1 MFADGLLTAQELAL
15 LERPPLIVVANACYT
30 ARLGG
35 ATGPGTPAA
44 PPGVAD
50 RSPWGNP
57 QAALVPSLADEFL
70 RVGVGHYIGAAWR
83 IPDDQGVT
91 FAEQFYTHL
100 FKGGSGEAEPTVGDA
115 VRAARRRL
123 YEERAAGQRRPDT
136 APNGQ
141 RWSSWAAYQ
150 HYGDAADAFAPSG
163 PFDRPGG
170 S

>member
-35 ATGPGTPAA
+35 ATGPGTPAG
-44 PPGVAD
+44 PPGVAGQ
-50 RSPWGNP
+50 SPWGNP

-70 RVGVGHYIGAAWR
+70 RIGVGHYIGAAWR

-100 FKGGSGEAEPTVGDA
+100 FRGGAGEAEPTVGDA
-115 VRAARRRL
+115 VRAARRTL
-123 YEERAAGQRRPDT
+123 YEERSAGRRVPGT
-136 APNGQ
+136 APTGQ

-150 HYGDAADAFAPSG
+150 HYGDAADPFAPSD
-163 PFDRPGG
+163 PFAPPGG